1 MTNKQ
6 QQSLTMHFFKTNQRI
21 LTIQI
26 SYLFLCIGWNVYGL
40 WCITKGDRPLG
51 PTASLDIIILLGL
64 IMGSLLICYK
74 KHWGLGYMFT
84 SLLILLLGGYAIV
97 NGLTRDPLL
106 WSSTAAWYSGISIN
120 ILGVSSF
127 VIQLSLLRKKPN

>member
-1 MTNKQ
+1 
-6 QQSLTMHFFKTNQRI
+6 MHFLMTNQRI
-21 LTIQI
+21 LTLQI

-40 WCITKGDRPLG
+40 WCIAEGERPLG
-51 PTASLDIIILLGL
+51 PTASFEVITLLAL

-74 KHWGLGYMFT
+74 KHWSSGYMLM

-97 NGLTRDPLL
+97 NGLTRDPFL

-120 ILGVSSF
+120 ILGVLSF
-127 VIQLSLLRKKPN
+127 VLQLSLLKKKLNKKPL